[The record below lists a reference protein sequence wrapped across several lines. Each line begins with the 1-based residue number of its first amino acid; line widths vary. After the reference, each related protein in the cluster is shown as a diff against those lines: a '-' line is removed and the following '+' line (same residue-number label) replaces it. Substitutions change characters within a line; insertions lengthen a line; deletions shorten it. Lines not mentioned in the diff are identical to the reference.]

1 MVIVMRK
8 QKWIRC
14 VRVERLESR
23 QLLAAAID
31 ALPNVDYLSSDVFPM
46 IVAGELPDSPGGRVD
61 PNVTTSPFAGVGS
74 IQISTRRGSYI
85 CTGTPINRTHVVTA
99 AHCLDINS
107 DGKVNNKDGVTGVKF
122 NLNYSGDLSHTIA
135 VSSYV
140 VHPDFTGF
148 ARPSV
153 NDDVAVLTLNSAIPL
168 VVPTYPMFTGDLQ
181 GSKLDMVGYGQS
193 GSGTSGYTVNAS
205 FVVKRKG
212 QNTADQLGGQDDA
225 NRPAAPELFRFDFDG
240 PSSTFGNGTMGAGTL
255 GNLLETTL
263 GGGDSGGPSFFFNGT
278 NYLLAGINTYTQ
290 NTQTASAP
298 KFGSQG
304 GGMNVSAYASWINS
318 VISGAATSFNSAIG
332 TTNNSVLHGINVINF
347 EFLQASPIDIF
358 HSGNTQVA
366 LTKSAL
372 QNILEINP
380 SQVDRVMTDFAPKTS
395 DTSLSANSSQDV
407 SQLRRNVVSRSSS
420 KSPRSAL
427 PRSLAVNRA
436 RIVCNSSS
444 EICPFNPNNNR
455 PLIEVGS

>member
-1 MVIVMRK
+1 MRK

-14 VRVERLESR
+14 VRIERLESR

-46 IVAGELPDSPGGRVD
+46 IVAGESPDSPGGRVD
-61 PNVTTSPFAGVGS
+61 PNSTTSPFAGVGS
-74 IQISTRRGSYI
+74 IQISARRGSYI
-85 CTGTPINRTHVVTA
+85 CTGTPIDPTHVVTA
-99 AHCLDINS
+99 AHCVDINS

-122 NLNYSGDLSHTIA
+122 NLNYGGNLTHSIA

-153 NDDVAVLTLNSAIPL
+153 NDDVAVLTLNSAIPSG
-168 VVPTYPMFTGDLQ
+168 VPTYPMFTGGLQ

-225 NRPAAPELFRFDFDG
+225 LRLAAPEVFMFDFDG
-240 PSSTFGNGTMGAGTL
+240 PSGNGTMGVGTL
-255 GNLLETTL
+255 GNTLETTL
-263 GGGDSGGPSFFFNGT
+263 GGGDSGGPSFYFDGT

-304 GGMNVSAYASWINS
+304 GGMNVSAYYSWISS
-318 VISGAATSFNSAIG
+318 VISGTATSFNSAIG
-332 TTNNSVLHGINVINF
+332 TTNDSVLHGINVINF

-420 KSPRSAL
+420 KSLASELVDGAL
-427 PRSLAVNRA
+427 TSIEADSLGY
-436 RIVCNSSS
+436 
-444 EICPFNPNNNR
+444 
-455 PLIEVGS
+455 LI

>member
-1 MVIVMRK
+1 
-8 QKWIRC
+8 
-14 VRVERLESR
+14 
-23 QLLAAAID
+23 
-31 ALPNVDYLSSDVFPM
+31 M
-46 IVAGELPDSPGGRVD
+46 IVAGESPDSPGGHVD
-61 PNVTTSPFAGVGS
+61 PNSTDSKFAGVGS
-74 IQISTRRGSYI
+74 IQISARRGTYI

-153 NDDVAVLTLNSAIPL
+153 TDDVAVLTLNSLIPEG
-168 VVPTYPMFTGDLQ
+168 VPTYPMFTGGLQ
-181 GSKLDMVGYGQS
+181 GIKLDMVGYGQS

-205 FVVKRKG
+205 FAVKRKG

-225 NRPAAPELFRFDFDG
+225 NRPAASEVFTFDFDG
-240 PSSTFGNGTMGAGTL
+240 PSGNGNGTMGGGTL
-255 GNLLETTL
+255 GNDLETTL
-263 GGGDSGGPSFFFNGT
+263 GGGDSGGPSFYVEGN

-332 TTNNSVLHGINVINF
+332 TTNDSVLHGINVINF
-347 EFLQASPIDIF
+347 EFLQASPTDI
-358 HSGNTQVA
+358 SYSSNTQVA

-395 DTSLSANSSQDV
+395 DTSVSANSSQDV
-407 SQLRRNVVSRSSS
+407 SQLRRNVVSRLSS
-420 KSPRSAL
+420 KSLASELVDGAL
-427 PRSLAVNRA
+427 TNIEADSLGY
-436 RIVCNSSS
+436 
-444 EICPFNPNNNR
+444 
-455 PLIEVGS
+455 LI

>member
-1 MVIVMRK
+1 MRK

-23 QLLAAAID
+23 QLLAAAIA
-31 ALPNVDYLSSDVFPM
+31 ALPNVDHLSSDVFPM
-46 IVAGELPDSPGGRVD
+46 IVAGESPDSPGGRVD
-61 PNVTTSPFAGVGS
+61 PNSFTSPFAGVGS
-74 IQISTRRGSYI
+74 IQISARRGSYI
-85 CTGTPINRTHVVTA
+85 CTGTPIDPTHVVTA
-99 AHCLDINS
+99 AHCVDINS

-122 NLNYSGDLSHTIA
+122 NLNYGGDLTHSIA

-153 NDDVAVLTLNSAIPL
+153 NDDVAVLTLNSAIPSG
-168 VVPTYPMFTGDLQ
+168 VPTYPMFTGGLL

-205 FVVKRKG
+205 FVVKRRG

-225 NRPAAPELFRFDFDG
+225 NRPAASEVFTFDFDG
-240 PSSTFGNGTMGAGTL
+240 PSGNGTMGVGTL
-255 GNLLETTL
+255 GNTLETTL
-263 GGGDSGGPSFFFNGT
+263 GGGDSGGPSFYLEGN

-290 NTQTASAP
+290 NNQTASAP

-318 VISGAATSFNSAIG
+318 VISGTATSFNSAIG
-332 TTNNSVLHGINVINF
+332 TTNDSVLHGINVINF
-347 EFLQASPIDIF
+347 EFLQASPIIIS
-358 HSGNTQVA
+358 HSSNTQVA
-366 LTKSAL
+366 STKSAL

-407 SQLRRNVVSRSSS
+407 SQLRRSVVSRSSS
-420 KSPRSAL
+420 KSLTSELVDGAL
-427 PRSLAVNRA
+427 TNIEADSLGY
-436 RIVCNSSS
+436 
-444 EICPFNPNNNR
+444 
-455 PLIEVGS
+455 LI